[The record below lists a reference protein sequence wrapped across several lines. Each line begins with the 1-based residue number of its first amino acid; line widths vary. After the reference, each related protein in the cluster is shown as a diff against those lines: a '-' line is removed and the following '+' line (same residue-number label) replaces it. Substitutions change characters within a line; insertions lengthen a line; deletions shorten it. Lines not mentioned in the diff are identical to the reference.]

1 MGSFQITYDDFSG
14 GQYMG
19 PRSNNLPKNTWT
31 GENVTSTPDGKL
43 MPSEPLELSRY
54 QKGVTSTGA
63 VIYDHWIINGRSYV
77 FTRWATSPVT
87 GTMTI
92 QNSVSDGTSAPTAP
106 TAYPLEFPTAA
117 TPLLLVGQVAYAQAP
132 AATAKE
138 FYFADYLGAIYKIGA
153 ESTVGVITPISTA
166 LTGLLNANSA
176 NMGLYGYRLL
186 AWSQYGKRLYYSN
199 VDMTTWSASQYYEF
213 NANIKNVIVRTN
225 DLLVFTDAGVYS
237 VTGTLGSTVTIQLI
251 VPELN
256 ISEGMSNAVVVN
268 RNAYFI
274 DETGGGNITLFS
286 GRIHVLNGA
295 TVQTAYQVLNSDT
308 IAVSKK
314 GAGQEIGHLGL
325 ASNGRL
331 ALQLTNGYF
340 YIETTP
346 GQWARYYSSRND
358 YTTAKYGQQRIGKPG
373 PSAPDE
379 FSLVASISTDS
390 PFTSGDRGLVLT
402 RYLHNTPDIE
412 NVDSGLRTSLPGV
425 TAPTGTVNLSE
436 YWHQKPFTVKEAFVQ
451 FYART
456 GYTPAITVGIT
467 PSGIV
472 DLYSSYNGSSS
483 VEASE
488 PLSVGTANTNNA
500 SITQTY
506 RVNDAAKGFGISP
519 YLTFTN
525 ATIQRLILNCE
536 D

>member
-31 GENVTSTPDGKL
+31 GKNVTSTPDGKI

-54 QKGVTSTGA
+54 QKGVTSTTA
-63 VIYDHWIINGRSYV
+63 TIVDHWIVGDDSYV
-77 FTRWATSPVT
+77 FTRWGTTPNT
-87 GTMTI
+87 GTMTVHSSI
-92 QNSVSDGTSAPTAP
+92 FDGTTAPTAP
-106 TAYPLEFPTAA
+106 TMYPLQYPTAA
-117 TPLLLVGQVAYAQAP
+117 TPLLLSGQVAYAKAP
-132 AATAKE
+132 AAIASD
-138 FYFADYLGAIYKIGA
+138 FYFADYLGNIYKIGA
-153 ESTVGVITPISTA
+153 AVSTGVITQISTV
-166 LTGLLNANSA
+166 LNGAVTNIA
-176 NMGLYGYRLL
+176 LYGYRLL
-186 AWSQYGKRLYYSN
+186 AWDTGNERLFFSN
-199 VDMTTWSASQYYEF
+199 TDMTTWSASQYYDF
-213 NANIKNVIVRTN
+213 NGDIRNVVARTN

-237 VTGTLGSTVTIQLI
+237 VTGTLGSSVTIQLI

-256 ISEGMSNAVVVN
+256 VSEGMSNAVVVN

-274 DETGGGNITLFS
+274 DETGGGNTTLFS

-308 IAVSKK
+308 IEVSKK
-314 GAGQEIGHLGL
+314 GSGYEIGHLGL

-358 YTTAKYGQQRIGKPG
+358 YTTTTASKQQKIGKPG
-373 PSAPDE
+373 PQAPDE
-379 FSLVASISTDS
+379 LCVVASISTAS

-412 NVDSGLRTSLPGV
+412 NVDSGLTTALPGV
-425 TAPTGTVNLSE
+425 TAPTGTVTLPE

-467 PSGIV
+467 PSGMV

-488 PLSVGTANTNNA
+488 PLTVGTANTNDA

-506 RVNDAAKGFGISP
+506 RINNAAKGFGISP

-525 ATIQRLILNCE
+525 ATIQRVILNCE